1 MKYEPYKFIISL
13 FFIVIIIAS
22 IILFLPISHMP
33 NTDISYVDSLFTTTS
48 ALCVTGLNTIDFAN
62 TFNTFG
68 LIIIALLI
76 QLGGLGIV
84 CTAILIFLAMGKKIG
99 LKQRLLIK
107 NSFNLNSMK
116 GMVRFIFNVFIITL
130 IIEGIGALFLGI
142 NYVRKFPLSQS
153 LGMASFHS
161 ISAFNNA
168 GFDIITKYGAFD
180 TFSKVV
186 TMILIVLG
194 GIGFMV
200 INDVRN
206 KKFKFKEYSLQ
217 AKIVL
222 ITTIALIVVG
232 TLGYF
237 LTAKYNLFD
246 SLFLSISTRTAG
258 FSYID
263 LSTINNPGYLLSI
276 LLMFIGASPSSTG
289 GGIKTV
295 TFFVLILAFYCI
307 CRKRNYEIY
316 KRSISKDIVNK
327 SLVILLASLLVVFMS
342 TFLVSCFENTIGI
355 REIFF
360 EVVSA
365 YATVGLSLGI
375 TAQLTSV
382 SKIILCI
389 VMFVGRVGILTLL
402 SIWLTENKR
411 NVKHP
416 EENIIVG

>member
-375 TAQLTSV
+375 TPQLTSV

>member
-13 FFIVIIIAS
+13 FLCVILVAS
-22 IILFLPISHMP
+22 IILWLPISHVP
-33 NTDISYVDSLFTTTS
+33 NVDVSYIDSLFTTTS

-84 CTAILIFLAMGKKIG
+84 CTAILVFLAMGKKIG
-99 LKQRLLIK
+99 LKHRLLIK

-116 GMVRFIFNVFIITL
+116 GMVKFILNVFKITL
-130 IIEGIGALFLGI
+130 IIEGIGALFLVL
-142 NYVRKFPLSQS
+142 NYIREFS
-153 LGMASFHS
+153 LTHSIGMASFHS
-161 ISAFNNA
+161 VSAFNNA
-168 GFDIITKYGAFD
+168 GFDIISKYGAFD
-180 TFSKVV
+180 TFSKVI

-200 INDVRN
+200 MSEART
-206 KKFKFKEYSLQ
+206 KKFKIKEFSLQ
-217 AKIVL
+217 AKIVV
-222 ITTIALIVVG
+222 ITTFSLIIVG
-232 TLGYF
+232 MLGYF
-237 LTAKYNLFD
+237 LTAKYSLFD
-246 SLFLSISTRTAG
+246 SLFMSITTRTAG
-258 FSYID
+258 FSYTD

-276 LLMFIGASPSSTG
+276 VLMFIGASPSSTG

-295 TFFVLILAFYCI
+295 TFFVLMLAFYCI

-327 SLVILLASLLVVFMS
+327 CLVILLASLLVIFS
-342 TFLVSCFENTIGI
+342 ATFLVSCFEPLMGI

-375 TAQLTSV
+375 TAHLSV
-382 SKIILCI
+382 ASKIVLCV
-389 VMFVGRVGILTLL
+389 VMFIGRVGILTLL

-411 NVKHP
+411 NVKYP